1 MRPHITDPHQRLQN
15 ALDTLDATFAPLSDL
30 PFTVGGCTYCYAE
43 SDLQVL
49 AGPVHLVPEDLIPH
63 VAHEA
68 TNHWDDFPGLYR
80 RLTPRIVR
88 ALTEGRL
95 LHDMVASR
103 YLAAGWRDW
112 PASERAA
119 LEEVWQAWWRSALH
133 MHPGTTARTTTR
145 IIDVLE
151 TLAVTTGTLKP
162 WLAVWAETRTD
173 AADRHLED
181 ALDTW
186 LIEDDIA
193 DLQLGF
199 YDEVYAAPELLRWL
213 CSLERG
219 RVGATQLRE
228 IERIVL
234 G

>member
-1 MRPHITDPHQRLQN
+1 MTDPHQRLQN
-15 ALDTLDATFAPLSDL
+15 ALDALDVAFAPLADL
-30 PFTVGGCTYCYAE
+30 PFPVSGCTYCYAE
-43 SDLQVL
+43 SDLEAV
-49 AGPVHLVPEDLIPH
+49 AGPVDLVPEDLIPY

-95 LHDMVASR
+95 LHNMVASR
-103 YLAAGWRDW
+103 FLAAGWRAW
-112 PASERAA
+112 PAPERAA
-119 LEEVWQAWWRSALH
+119 LEEVWHAWWRSALH
-133 MHPGTTARTTTR
+133 SHPGTTNIR
-145 IIDVLE
+145 DVLE
-151 TLAVTTGTLKP
+151 VLAVTTGTLTP
-162 WLAVWAETRTD
+162 WLTEWAATRTE
-173 AADRHLED
+173 ASDRHLAD
-181 ALDTW
+181 ALGTW

-219 RVGATQLRE
+219 RVNAAQLKE
-228 IERIVL
+228 IERIVC